1 MLVHASEGLHI
12 PLHRIENDDQLNQLM
27 KTYSLT
33 HLFIGQYEYEE
44 NVTYYEGLDSS
55 IQIIVVAENRFPLP
69 QNSRIR
75 VVKTP
80 FYSFTLAS
88 AINSGESEQYF
99 SEKQML
105 CPGVRVL
112 VVDDEEMNLMVAEGI
127 FKQYG
132 MIVRTA
138 KSGSEAIRTVE
149 LEEFD
154 IIFLDHM
161 MPEMDG
167 IETMLHLRRN
177 LTRAGRS
184 VSIVALTAN
193 AVSGA
198 RETFISAG
206 FDGFLPKP
214 IEYTE
219 LERILKLVLPKSAIT
234 YVDKEK
240 LAASEEAVMLLS
252 DNTPLRQIETLTI
265 LSEGGINTRAGI
277 RYCKGDSAFYN
288 ELLISFA
295 MTSVDRLR
303 ELKYFFEER
312 NWPDYN
318 IRVHALKSTS
328 KMIGAERL
336 SELAR
341 AAEEASRDADTE
353 YLFSHQKE
361 LIRTYERTVQLIHDA
376 VGVQPPEEETVT
388 EEIGRQEL
396 IEKMNELIS
405 CLETFEGDK
414 AEGIIRSLSSCSY
427 RGKPLSAL
435 LKHTGLLVAEFDLK
449 AAAADASAI
458 LERITEGEDI

>member
-1 MLVHASEGLHI
+1 
-12 PLHRIENDDQLNQLM
+12 
-27 KTYSLT
+27 
-33 HLFIGQYEYEE
+33 
-44 NVTYYEGLDSS
+44 
-55 IQIIVVAENRFPLP
+55 
-69 QNSRIR
+69 
-75 VVKTP
+75 
-80 FYSFTLAS
+80 
-88 AINSGESEQYF
+88 
-99 SEKQML
+99 
-105 CPGVRVL
+105 
-112 VVDDEEMNLMVAEGI
+112 
-127 FKQYG
+127 
-132 MIVRTA
+132 
-138 KSGSEAIRTVE
+138 
-149 LEEFD
+149 
-154 IIFLDHM
+154 
-161 MPEMDG
+161 
-167 IETMLHLRRN
+167 
-177 LTRAGRS
+177 
-184 VSIVALTAN
+184 
-193 AVSGA
+193 
-198 RETFISAG
+198 
-206 FDGFLPKP
+206 
-214 IEYTE
+214 
-219 LERILKLVLPKSAIT
+219 
-234 YVDKEK
+234 
-240 LAASEEAVMLLS
+240 
-252 DNTPLRQIETLTI
+252 
-265 LSEGGINTRAGI
+265 
-277 RYCKGDSAFYN
+277 
-288 ELLISFA
+288 